1 MVIKENDWARNL
13 WLLVI
18 TNFLAKQWFN
28 ICLCC
33 EKQIVTINNNDNKKS
48 LSCSLLAILHYAL
61 YNSALY
67 NSEFLWIKHN
77 ICYIS
82 GLLIVKIFNLLFVK
96 CELPK
101 NAGQIIKELLSDN
114 IVIFIS

>member
-1 MVIKENDWARNL
+1 MVIKENDWTRNL

-33 EKQIVTINNNDNKKS
+33 EKQIVTINNNNNKKS

-67 NSEFLWIKHN
+67 NSEFLWIKHSK
-77 ICYIS
+77 CYIS
-82 GLLIVKIFNLLFVK
+82 GLLIVKILNLLFVK

-114 IVIFIS
+114 IIIFIS